1 MKLDS
6 QKPDSIS
13 QVEELL
19 SRAAYVCGRDLATI
33 VYLCLCLEKP
43 LFVEGRPGVGK
54 TELALALARSLG
66 RELIRL
72 QCYEGLEAAQAL
84 YEWNYPKQLLR
95 IRLEEAA
102 GREAADVEPAI
113 FSDEYLIARPLLRAL
128 RAQSPS
134 LLLIDEL
141 DRSDEEFEAFLL
153 EILSDFQITI
163 PEIGTIRAARR
174 PVVVITSNRTREI
187 HDAIKRRCLYAWIEY
202 PDFDKELAVIKA
214 RLPEVEERL
223 AAQVVGFLQRLR
235 EMDLVKLPGLSETL
249 DWAQAL
255 TALHA
260 CSLGEEV
267 VEQTLG
273 CLLKYREDLIRFQEE
288 VWSVAERRSAFLGG
302 SASG

>member
-1 MKLDS
+1 VEK
-6 QKPDSIS
+6 QKPDSIGE
-13 QVEELL
+13 VEELL
-19 SRAAYVCGRDLATI
+19 ARAAYVSGRDLATV
-33 VYLCLCLEKP
+33 VYLCLSLEKP

-54 TELALALARSLG
+54 TELALSLARSLG

-72 QCYEGLEAAQAL
+72 QCYEGLDATQAL

-102 GREAADVEPAI
+102 GRDPAQVEPAI
-113 FSDEYLIARPLLRAL
+113 FSDEYLIDRPLLRAL

-163 PEIGTIRAARR
+163 PEIGTISAEKR

-187 HDAIKRRCLYAWIEY
+187 HDAIKRRCFYHWIEY
-202 PDFDKELAVIKA
+202 PDFDKEMAVIKA

-255 TALHA
+255 VALHA
-260 CSLGEEV
+260 HSLGDEV

-273 CLLKYREDLIRFQEE
+273 CLLKYHQDLIRFQEE
-288 VWSVAERRSAFLGG
+288 VWSVEERRSAFLGG
-302 SASG
+302 SASC

>member
-1 MKLDS
+1 MEE
-6 QKPDSIS
+6 QKPDSIGE
-13 QVEELL
+13 VEELL
-19 SRAAYVCGRDLATI
+19 ARAAYVSGRDLATV
-33 VYLCLCLEKP
+33 VYLCLNLEKS

-54 TELALALARSLG
+54 TELALSLARSLG

-72 QCYEGLEAAQAL
+72 QCYEGLDASQAL

-102 GREAADVEPAI
+102 GRDPAQVEPTI
-113 FSDEYLIARPLLRAL
+113 FSDEYLIDRPLLRAL
-128 RAQSPS
+128 RAQNPS

-163 PEIGTIRAARR
+163 PEIGTISAEKR
-174 PVVVITSNRTREI
+174 PLVVITSNRTREV
-187 HDAIKRRCLYAWIEY
+187 HDAIKRRCLYHWIEY
-202 PDFDKELAVIKA
+202 PDFDKEMAVIKA
-214 RLPEVEERL
+214 RLPEVEEQL

-235 EMDLVKLPGLSETL
+235 GMDLVKLPGLSETL

-255 TALHA
+255 VALHA
-260 CSLGEEV
+260 HSLGDEV

-273 CLLKYREDLIRFQEE
+273 CLLKYHQDLTRFQEE
-288 VWSVAERRSAFLGG
+288 VWSVEERRSAFLGG
-302 SASG
+302 SASC